1 MSRSLAWAAVLATAA
16 LLAPEAVA
24 LDGWLKKRND
34 GLEAAEKSG
43 KPVLVVTIWKD
54 GV

>member
-1 MSRSLAWAAVLATAA
+1 MVRSLPLAVVGLL
-16 LLAPEAVA
+16 LLASSASA
-24 LDGWLKKRND
+24 LDGWLSSRD
-34 GLEAAEKSG
+34 EGLEAAAKSG